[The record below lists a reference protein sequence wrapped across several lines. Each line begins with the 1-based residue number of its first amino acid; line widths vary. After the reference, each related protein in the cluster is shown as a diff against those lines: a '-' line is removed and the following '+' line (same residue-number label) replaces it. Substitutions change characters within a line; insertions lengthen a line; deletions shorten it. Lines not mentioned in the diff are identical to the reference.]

1 MPPRHTYWTII
12 VGDQP
17 TAFRSATQDELLPTL
32 RQLQSKHAD
41 AVMKWYARGR
51 LWPSQEDAKAAF
63 DRDRRPAW
71 RNREANDRPGAP
83 KPEWRDRPQ
92 GDRPRGPKPEW
103 RDRPPEAHDRAQG
116 DRPRGPKPE
125 WRDRPQG
132 DRPRGPRPES
142 HDRPQGDRPRG
153 PKPEWRDRPQG
164 DRPRGPEPEWR
175 DRPQGDRSRGPKPER
190 RDRPQGDR
198 PRGPKPER
206 RDRPQADSRKTED
219 AGPKGQGGERR
230 GRDWRPG
237 GDHRDPRDRFKV
249 PRDVKR
255 ARFSARQ
262 RRKKKDEE

>member
-12 VGDQP
+12 VGNQP
-17 TAFRSATQDELLPTL
+17 TAFRSATQDDLLPTL
-32 RQLQSKHAD
+32 RQLQSKHPD
-41 AVMKWYARGR
+41 AAMMWFARGR
-51 LWPSQEDAKAAF
+51 LWRSEEEARAAF
-63 DRDRRPAW
+63 DRDRQPRW
-71 RNREANDRPGAP
+71 RDRPQGDRPREPRPERPDRPQDDRPRAP

-92 GDRPRGPKPEW
+92 GDRPRGPKPDW
-103 RDRPPEAHDRAQG
+103 R
-116 DRPRGPKPE
+116 
-125 WRDRPQG
+125 
-132 DRPRGPRPES
+132 
-142 HDRPQGDRPRG
+142 DRPQGDRPRG

-164 DRPRGPEPEWR
+164 DRPRGPKPEW
-175 DRPQGDRSRGPKPER
+175 